1 MRYFPCGW
9 FRWNTCLHTNPST
22 FIDTSG
28 ERITFTSKYTCVIKC
43 HGCHKIYIGETGRRL
58 GDRVRKHL
66 RSISARCNRCFFFF
80 FFFFFLRYV
89 ARVFSSFPVA
99 FKPLT
104 KGEYP
109 LGRKF
114 EPHLIFMYLPGMF
127 FTLLSRKARC
137 SLNGNNLCSNS
148 LLVLEA
154 LSLRLLHYYFY
165 LLAFFTLFLFSIFFF
180 AVLFVYISIRAL
192 TFIQDVLQGYRNF
205 FVLSDSRQASF
216 IL

>member
-1 MRYFPCGW
+1 MAGFAGTPVSTPTPPHLSILQVNASLLHR
-9 FRWNTCLHTNPST
+9 NTPVSSNA
-22 FIDTSG
+22 
-28 ERITFTSKYTCVIKC
+28 
-43 HGCHKIYIGETGRRL
+43 TG
-58 GDRVRKHL
+58 VT
-66 RSISARCNRCFFFF
+66 RSISEKLVDAWVTELGNIYAPSARAVTVVFFFF

>member
-1 MRYFPCGW
+1 MWTLVSY
-9 FRWNTCLHTNPST
+9 
-22 FIDTSG
+22 
-28 ERITFTSKYTCVIKC
+28 KV
-43 HGCHKIYIGETGRRL
+43 
-58 GDRVRKHL
+58 
-66 RSISARCNRCFFFF
+66 SARCKRCGVFCFVFCFVSFF
-80 FFFFFLRYV
+80 
-89 ARVFSSFPVA
+89 RVTLHAHFPVA

-127 FTLLSRKARC
+127 VTLVSRKARC

-165 LLAFFTLFLFSIFFF
+165 LLAFFTLFLYSISIFFF

-205 FVLSDSRQASF
+205 FVLSDSRSRQASF